1 MLLGVAAFDGPNDTD
16 NVAEGETG
24 EEEERNVDDSKRS
37 SFGPENQ
44 GRKEP
49 NRTQVDYANNKKGIM
64 SCCEGV
70 QASISNGGQHVG
82 DEGNKAHCNVNLF
95 SGKFNGQSLMKPH
108 QNQMVYDAS
117 HMSFSLVSVIFC
129 WICCYMAKRE
139 FGSDV
144 SEDLTRES
152 LIALSYT
159 LPDTNLSSTDVTKSS
174 KSVKNV
180 EEAVNSDEREKFRAD
195 LISISYAESPD
206 TKDLPVSI
214 EKNKG

>member
-24 EEEERNVDDSKRS
+24 EEEERLRT
-37 SFGPENQ
+37 
-44 GRKEP
+44 RKP
-49 NRTQVDYANNKKGIM
+49 RTKGT
-64 SCCEGV
+64 
-70 QASISNGGQHVG
+70 
-82 DEGNKAHCNVNLF
+82 K
-95 SGKFNGQSLMKPH
+95 
-108 QNQMVYDAS
+108 S
-117 HMSFSLVSVIFC
+117 HTR
-129 WICCYMAKRE
+129 ICCYMAKRE

>member
-1 MLLGVAAFDGPNDTD
+1 
-16 NVAEGETG
+16 
-24 EEEERNVDDSKRS
+24 
-37 SFGPENQ
+37 
-44 GRKEP
+44 
-49 NRTQVDYANNKKGIM
+49 M
-64 SCCEGV
+64 SCCDGV

-82 DEGNKAHCNVNLF
+82 DEGNKAHCDVNLF
-95 SGKFNGQSLMKPH
+95 S
-108 QNQMVYDAS
+108 V
-117 HMSFSLVSVIFC
+117 

-180 EEAVNSDEREKFRAD
+180 AEAVISDEREKFRAD

-206 TKDLPVSI
+206 TKDLPVST